1 MAAYG
6 SGDILDREYKKLL
19 NHSKKPSIAVM
30 LGTHDDSWDHG
41 DEKLRA
47 MEATNGTDALL
58 VDVSCTNGASLS
70 ASLVEI
76 VTKAERSLV

>member
-6 SGDILDREYKKLL
+6 SGDVLDREYKKLL
-19 NHSKKPSIAVM
+19 LHSKKPFVAVM

-47 MEATNGTDALL
+47 LDATNGTDIL
-58 VDVSCTNGASLS
+58 VLDVACTTGDSLS
-70 ASLVEI
+70 KSLLEI